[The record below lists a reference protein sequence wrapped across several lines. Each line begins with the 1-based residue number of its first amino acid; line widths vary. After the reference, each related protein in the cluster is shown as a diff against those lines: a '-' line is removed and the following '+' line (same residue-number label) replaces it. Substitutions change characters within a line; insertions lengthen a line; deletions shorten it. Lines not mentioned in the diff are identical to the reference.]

1 MSAFSLPLFKMALY
15 LCCNKIVNLQSLFL
29 CSYIYRPFCYVLL
42 DGISNVSVRKRY
54 VCCLFFKHFCYK
66 VPFTLSNLVFSCA
79 PLEGILAELSVRF
92 QVVKLFTWM
101 GQEITTLGTRLT
113 LNLSIYCYVWRLELL
128 FLISRVLTRD
138 IFCNHYLF
146 EWLETLRCSL
156 ASGIVPHLPA
166 VVWWCC
172 MNLSVLCTK
181 HFQPAQSS
189 SDLCYWQQKGDEST
203 FLTHSSL
210 AKKKKI
216 LHSLKCVSCQKCD
229 YLGKHLNW
237 QV

>member
-1 MSAFSLPLFKMALY
+1 MALY

-29 CSYIYRPFCYVLL
+29 CSYIYRPFWYVLL
-42 DGISNVSVRKRY
+42 DGISNVSVRKR
-54 VCCLFFKHFCYK
+54 CATAFAIFFFFFNTCYK

-79 PLEGILAELSVRF
+79 PLEGALADLSVRF

-113 LNLSIYCYVWRLELL
+113 LNLSIYCWVWPSELL

-146 EWLETLRCSL
+146 EWLETLRRSL
-156 ASGIVPHLPA
+156 ASRIVPLLPA
-166 VVWWCC
+166 VVCWCC
-172 MNLSVLCTK
+172 TNLSVLCTE

-189 SDLCYWQQKGDEST
+189 SDLCYWHQKGDEFT

-216 LHSLKCVSCQKCD
+216 LQS
-229 YLGKHLNW
+229 
-237 QV
+237 